1 MAGNINPSLNL
12 NLDQQA
18 SFQVR
23 DPNQAAASLLG
34 NQVSLTNN
42 KRSNFQSG
50 VNNAIAQAAGNLRN
64 QRAQEGAMQRELAR
78 EQAAEDLTR
87 QRAQMTLQNDLT
99 LQQFKQRDEASNI
112 ASFLDIGG
120 KLSES
125 VTAGNLTPQMATQM
139 QNQELV
145 RRLQL
150 NPENQQFR
158 NMARMTFG
166 EAGAPLEEEQLDAL
180 IAGDTA
186 LIESSQTEAIQS
198 QLNLKRQKAVA
209 EAVDAQNKAGSS
221 TVALK
226 QQQQIL
232 GAPDRIEEFSQQL
245 ATDSVEAEVFSSIAE
260 DVKLATSTDTGA
272 KEYAKDQV
280 EYLKPGGK
288 ELLLTT
294 ITVGEDMQKTLKEI
308 KKAGGTIRGFSTGF
322 MQAMTSKMLGGDGEG
337 AIALVNKQLEEG
349 FVEDQGTLS
358 DERAKELST
367 KLFADYKKLLGPYTS
382 INRNVFNNVGTQ
394 TEGDFDRGIGFFFPL
409 GGSADAA
416 LDNLENAIG
425 VFEGI
430 TIKSDLY
437 YGREQPAAKLFADF
451 KSKGYTFDERGTV
464 IKESQIPLG
473 QREVFKQPIE
483 EQAITQQGQD
493 PFAGE
498 GFVQT
503 GSIPQ
508 GMDASGFNA
517 QFNANGISIPES
529 EIDTSALNPVG
540 LGLFNKLQQ
549 LR

>member
-186 LIESSQTEAIQS
+186 LIESSQTEAK
-198 QLNLKRQKAVA
+198 N
-209 EAVDAQNKAGSS
+209 
-221 TVALK
+221 
-226 QQQQIL
+226 
-232 GAPDRIEEFSQQL
+232 
-245 ATDSVEAEVFSSIAE
+245 AT
-260 DVKLATSTDTGA
+260 
-272 KEYAKDQV
+272 
-280 EYLKPGGK
+280 
-288 ELLLTT
+288 
-294 ITVGEDMQKTLKEI
+294 M
-308 KKAGGTIRGFSTGF
+308 
-322 MQAMTSKMLGGDGEG
+322 
-337 AIALVNKQLEEG
+337 
-349 FVEDQGTLS
+349 
-358 DERAKELST
+358 
-367 KLFADYKKLLGPYTS
+367 
-382 INRNVFNNVGTQ
+382 
-394 TEGDFDRGIGFFFPL
+394 
-409 GGSADAA
+409 
-416 LDNLENAIG
+416 
-425 VFEGI
+425 
-430 TIKSDLY
+430 
-437 YGREQPAAKLFADF
+437 
-451 KSKGYTFDERGTV
+451 
-464 IKESQIPLG
+464 
-473 QREVFKQPIE
+473 
-483 EQAITQQGQD
+483 
-493 PFAGE
+493 
-498 GFVQT
+498 
-503 GSIPQ
+503 
-508 GMDASGFNA
+508 
-517 QFNANGISIPES
+517 ISP
-529 EIDTSALNPVG
+529 
-540 LGLFNKLQQ
+540 
-549 LR
+549 